1 MVLRTR
7 DPDEVTSLR
16 AFRIEALARRAKQ
29 PPDELRKRRIAE
41 IVSLFQRLKGKK
53 HIVYTDL
60 ALTEAIAKAAFSDPP
75 VRILGNPDPRQIKK
89 LKLGHLTYFDPQQV
103 VGLLK
108 SMQDSALI
116 DLTDRVSRI
125 TGTRYGSA
133 EEFRRKALGL
143 ILIVEVLIGGMSIS
157 TIDLA
162 KNRFI
167 IPAEDLLREYNAPLL
182 EQLQRIGR

>member
-7 DPDEVTSLR
+7 DPNEVTSLR
-16 AFRIEALARRAKQ
+16 AFRIESIAKRAKQ
-29 PPDELRKRRIAE
+29 PPDDLRKRRITE
-41 IVSLFQRLKGKK
+41 IELLFQRLRGRE
-53 HIVYTDL
+53 HIIYIDL
-60 ALTEAIAKAAFSDPP
+60 KLTEAIAKAAFSDPP
-75 VRILGNPDPRQIKK
+75 VRIPGNPNSGQIKK

-116 DLTDRVSRI
+116 DLMDRVSRI

-133 EEFRRKALGL
+133 EEFRRKALGS
-143 ILIVEVLIGGMSIS
+143 ILIVDVLIGGMSIS
-157 TIDLA
+157 AIDLA

-167 IPAEDLLREYNAPLL
+167 IPAEDLLREYNAPFL
-182 EQLQRIGR
+182 EQLQKLGR